1 MDTLLSGYDESDR
14 VAARLL
20 RRAGYLEQR
29 QSYCIAVARSVD
41 PREMENPARAQ
52 RMADALAEILS
63 ASPLRQLIA
72 VRDNHVVAIVS
83 GTRRISG
90 WTAPQTLVADR
101 VYPLLRQVGPAA
113 LIGLSNDVPSTHTFH
128 ALPAKPG

>member
-72 VRDNHVVAIVS
+72 FLDGRRRKLSSPIASIPCSDRS
-83 GTRRISG
+83 GR
-90 WTAPQTLVADR
+90 P
-101 VYPLLRQVGPAA
+101 P
-113 LIGLSNDVPSTHTFH
+113 
-128 ALPAKPG
+128 